1 MMKNQRLIA
10 GLAMLA
16 ALWATTALA
25 ADQQAYMKA
34 CAAAEEARKM
44 AVELKF
50 EWNTIEPLIA
60 KAGEAASAGDYD
72 KAVKL
77 CEEARRHGEASVA
90 QAKHEAD
97 AWRAAVVK

>member
-10 GLAMLA
+10 GLTMLTT
-16 ALWATTALA
+16 LWATTALA

-44 AVELKF
+44 AAELKF
-50 EWNTIEPLIA
+50 EWNTV
-60 KAGEAASAGDYD
+60 GDYG

-77 CEEARRHGEASVA
+77 CEEARLQGEASVA